1 MIHMTELVTIL
12 TLTNVPF
19 QVEAQTILGRK
30 YPQVFVPSTE
40 APIIDVICH
49 PYSEG
54 GEQGFLE
61 AGYRDENSKVY
72 DVKGYL
78 TGSEAAALIME
89 RMGTL

>member
-1 MIHMTELVTIL
+1 MTKLVSIL

-19 QVEAQTILGRK
+19 QVKAQTVLGHK
-30 YPQVFVPSTE
+30 YPQVFIPSAE
-40 APIIDVICH
+40 APVIDVVCH
-49 PYSEG
+49 PFSKG

-61 AGYRDENSKVY
+61 AGYRDETGEVY

-78 TGSEAAALIME
+78 TSIEAAALIME